1 MAADVFV
8 PHAHCTVASGD
19 CFTQGK
25 CLRACKEQHTRDQDK
40 RIAALEARMRELE
53 QLVYRRQAAARSY

>member
-1 MAADVFV
+1 MSDVFV

-25 CLRACKEQHTRDQDK
+25 CLRACKEQHSREQDK
-40 RIAALEARMRELE
+40 RIAALEANVRALE
-53 QLVYRRQAAARSY
+53 GLVYRLSAATQKY